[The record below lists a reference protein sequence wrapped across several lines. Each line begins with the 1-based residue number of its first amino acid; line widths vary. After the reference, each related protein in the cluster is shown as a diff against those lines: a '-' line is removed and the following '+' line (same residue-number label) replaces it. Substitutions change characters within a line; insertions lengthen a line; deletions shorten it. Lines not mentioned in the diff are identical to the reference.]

1 LTVVNIK
8 NGNSNIRTLHPCLL
22 CCQGNV
28 AISWPRFW
36 NYTSQHE
43 WPEIDFIDDREG
55 CLFKAIVHRKEVDGT
70 VLPTVPGKTS
80 GKTSGKILEAILQNN
95 TITIPELAILIGI
108 TERSIERNLQK
119 LQKEGTLKRIGP
131 AKGGHWQVF

>member
-1 LTVVNIK
+1 MSVQ
-8 NGNSNIRTLHPCLL
+8 GYRT
-22 CCQGNV
+22 Q
-28 AISWPRFW
+28 
-36 NYTSQHE
+36 
-43 WPEIDFIDDREG
+43 EG
-55 CLFKAIVHRKEVDGT
+55 SRLS

-95 TITIPELAILIGI
+95 TITIPELSILNGI

-131 AKGGHWQVF
+131 AKGGHWLADLLT